1 MFKRNNTQRMLD
13 TALAIS
19 ALVFILVLAIMS
31 RMVNGRNLQFMRM
44 NMKR

>member
-1 MFKRNNTQRMLD
+1 MFKRNNTQSMLD

-31 RMVNGRNLQFMRM
+31 RMVNGR
-44 NMKR
+44 K

>member
-19 ALVFILVLAIMS
+19 ALVFMLVLAVMS
-31 RMVNGRNLQFMRM
+31 MMVNGR
-44 NMKR
+44 K